1 MSGARVAGK
10 FKAMLTR
17 RPSSPLCPIS
27 LLALITIFADQIS
40 KWWIIERF
48 FKNGTGRDFMHWLST
63 CGGRDMFAPVAVTP
77 FFNLVMVWNKG
88 ISFGMFQQQD
98 QMMPYILSVLGLFV
112 AGGFLIWAR
121 NTTSRLMMMA
131 TGLIVGGALGNI
143 WDRLRFG
150 AVADFFD
157 VALGAYHWPA
167 FNVADSAITIGVV
180 LLLFHVLLDKP
191 APLVSTV

>member
-1 MSGARVAGK
+1 MSGAQVAGK
-10 FKAMLTR
+10 FNAMLTR
-17 RPSSPLCPIS
+17 RPFSPLCLIS
-27 LLALITIFADQIS
+27 LLALITILADQIS

-48 FKNGTGRDFMHWLST
+48 FKNGAGTDFIHWLSAH
-63 CGGRDMFAPVAVTP
+63 GGRDTFAPVAVTP

-98 QMMPYILSVLGLFV
+98 HMMPYILSALGLFV

-121 NTTSRLMMMA
+121 NTTSHYMAVA
-131 TGLIVGGALGNI
+131 TGFIVGGALGNI

-157 VALGAYHWPA
+157 VALGTYHWPA

-180 LLLFHVLLDKP
+180 LLLFHLLLEKP
-191 APLVSTV
+191 APAVSTL